1 MNNKQESS
9 ESPTGSEWYLP
20 GWAVVTLSVSPDGE
34 MHGLGGERGPGDTDS
49 DRRYV
54 GLDRINELYVRR
66 DSVNKYC
73 QHLNNAANLESVES
87 RYKDLLN
94 HLGVQGHCGAVS
106 EIQALRKSAALDKS
120 NEEKNKEIFTCI
132 PLDSNNRMLRLGF
145 GKNKGK
151 WFIRVDL
158 WYMGFRLVL
167 N

>member
-1 MNNKQESS
+1 MKQLILKSDD
-9 ESPTGSEWYLP
+9 
-20 GWAVVTLSVSPDGE
+20 VSPE
-34 MHGLGGERGPGDTDS
+34 LFQEA
-49 DRRYV
+49 
-54 GLDRINELYVRR
+54 INAITTSQKVKHVQMDIQVEPDHYAVCDMDWIKHIQQVEVLAEKKN
-66 DSVNKYC
+66 SVNEYC
-73 QHLNNAANLESVES
+73 QHLNNAANLESIES

-106 EIQALRKSAALDKS
+106 EIQALRKSADLDKS